1 MWYCWV
7 TSDESIFL
15 FVEKTVF
22 LFFVHYRV
30 IQLSDFWWNYFLN
43 NFNLFDGLLRRVW
56 WSLLAIA
63 TWYFL
68 SFINQSVYFLMTHV
82 HNLRL
87 LKRYQCCVCFIN
99 WLRNQCPSEQVSLY
113 IYIHIWNE
121 ELKSKTSGKIYMKTK
136 YEIIL
141 QCSTDFF
148 FHKVLFLLHFESC
161 QNCMS
166 FANLAAE
173 IHQSFEHWR
182 TMYLWICCF
191 APVISQRCIKYT
203 LVHSSKL
210 LAYLFSLRLI

>member
-1 MWYCWV
+1 MF
-7 TSDESIFL
+7 T
-15 FVEKTVF
+15 
-22 LFFVHYRV
+22 
-30 IQLSDFWWNYFLN
+30 FWWPMFIIYVFWNDTSAVYV
-43 NFNLFDGLLRRVW
+43 LLIDWGISVH
-56 WSLLAIA
+56 
-63 TWYFL
+63 
-68 SFINQSVYFLMTHV
+68 QS
-82 HNLRL
+82 
-87 LKRYQCCVCFIN
+87 K
-99 WLRNQCPSEQVSLY
+99 SAY

-148 FHKVLFLLHFESC
+148 FHKVLFLLHFEFC